1 MWFWKNIPNRAFLQ
15 EEIIRVKSMYGTK
28 NASHYQNKMFI
39 LFFFALDIGQDAKNF
54 ETYLRIKEIKEDY

>member
-1 MWFWKNIPNRAFLQ
+1 
-15 EEIIRVKSMYGTK
+15 MYGTK